1 MSLVRCPRRSTGA
14 LITEV
19 LIALAL
25 LVPVVVLVAGMFPYS
40 FSIDARTWNTR
51 TAQSLARSAFEKA
64 RGEKFEDL
72 IGFNEVV
79 TRNNTP
85 FTIDVRVTPIEVAS
99 PAGGTA
105 PPDVREKVVVCTV
118 TWPRNNGTD
127 TLLEET
133 RIPKLFQPRAATP

>member
-1 MSLVRCPRRSTGA
+1 M
-14 LITEV
+14 TEV

-72 IGFNEVV
+72 ASFNEVV

-85 FTIDVRVTPIEVAS
+85 FTVELVITPVMVTPV
-99 PAGGTA
+99 GGG
-105 PPDVREKVVVCTV
+105 PPEAREKVAVCTV

-127 TLLEET
+127 TLVEET
-133 RIPKLFQPRAATP
+133 RIPKLFQPRPTTP